1 MNRRGLDR
9 EVMALFALATAV
21 TAITTAHLV
30 GCSTGEADPDAIV
43 QDAGPVLSVDAE
55 AGADGA
61 ADAAE
66 AGPCTDCEFY
76 PAECGDGRFCTVSAP
91 LKTGARL
98 RSIAGTS
105 ASSVWA
111 VGTKGTVLHFD
122 GASWQEAGV
131 GVLDTFSS
139 VVALSP
145 DEAWTAS
152 TFRSVYVHM
161 PAGDGGAE
169 GWQPLSTAEV
179 EGGWVFYQGVVAGS
193 YPAGG
198 PAWFAVQD
206 SRTTVALTRAVRT
219 EDGIE
224 TTRIASVPVLSSV
237 LAIHAVSKDEV
248 WAVGGVG
255 RAIRVSDATG
265 DAPTLQSFNTQ
276 TLATLHGVW
285 ASAPD
290 DVWAVGS
297 EGTVRR
303 YRGSGVLF
311 DSAPEV
317 PVNVTLRAITGTA
330 PDDVW
335 AVGDGAVVVHF
346 DGVKWTRIAVAG
358 LGTLRPDLY
367 AVFSAERGRVWVA
380 GDGVLL
386 SLGKTI

>member
-1 MNRRGLDR
+1 MNRRSLGR
-9 EVMALFALATAV
+9 EVMALFVLV
-21 TAITTAHLV
+21 PVVTTAYLV
-30 GCSTGEADPDAIV
+30 GCSTGEADPDPV
-43 QDAGPVLSVDAE
+43 VKDAGPALSADAE
-55 AGADGA
+55 ADADDA

-76 PAECGDGRFCTVSAP
+76 PAECGEGLFCTVSAP

-122 GASWQEAGV
+122 GASWQEAAL

-139 VVALSP
+139 VIALSP
-145 DEAWTAS
+145 EEAWTAS

-169 GWQPLSTAEV
+169 GWQPLSTTEV
-179 EGGWVFYQGVVAGS
+179 GGGWPFYQGVVAGA
-193 YPAGG
+193 YPTGG

-206 SRTTVALTRAVRT
+206 SRRSVALTRAQRT

-224 TTRIASVPVLSSV
+224 TTLIASVPVLSSV

-255 RAIRVSDATG
+255 RAIRVSDGSG
-265 DAPTLQSFNTQ
+265 DAPVLQSFNTQ

-285 ASAPD
+285 ASGSD

-303 YRGSGVLF
+303 FRGSGVLF
-311 DSAPEV
+311 DSAPDV
-317 PVNVTLRAITGTA
+317 PTDVTLRAITGTA

-335 AVGDGAVVVHF
+335 AVGDGAVVLHF
-346 DGVKWTRIAVAG
+346 DGVKWTRIAIAG
-358 LGTLRPDLY
+358 LGARRPDLH
-367 AVFSAERGRVWVA
+367 AVFCAERGRVWVA